1 VPWRTEEGS
10 CEIKLHR
17 SLVRTSV
24 PVPDSGIDD
33 DVIDDRGNRGAGTGP
48 GVGIDG
54 DGKDMDRDDHCR
66 WSQHLDRLQ
75 RRWRHRGTAPRAVRS
90 VPGLLPGAG
99 VHGRGGDLWWYR
111 ITSSPWN
118 NNYYASADSFFNG
131 GDGGSPLPDPIVD
144 PKVRECAQ
152 QPERETTGSSAN
164 TWSDFKDAGGT
175 AGEQIADNQTVA
187 VTCRTIGFIVSDGNR
202 WWYRIASSPW
212 DDEYYASADAFYN
225 NGQTSGSLIGTPFY
239 DPKIKVCRGTTGPYP
254 ETTGGTANTWTD
266 YKDAGG
272 TAGKQIADHQT
283 VDVTCRVK
291 GFKVADGNK
300 WWYEIASSPWDDD
313 YYVSADAFYNNGDI
327 TGSLIGTPF
336 YDPAVPV
343 CSSSS

>member
-1 VPWRTEEGS
+1 V
-10 CEIKLHR
+10 R
-17 SLVRTSV
+17 SNSTDRLCVRPFRSPTVALTMTSLMIVAIVGLV
-24 PVPDSGIDD
+24 PVQASASTATAKTWTEMTTAG
-33 DVIDDRGNRGAGTGP
+33 GANTWTDYSDAGGTEGP
-48 GVGIDG
+48 HLAQYDQYQVS
-54 DGKDMDRDDHCR
+54 CR
-66 WSQHLDRLQ
+66 VQ
-75 RRWRHRGTAPRAVRS
+75 GFMVE
-90 VPGLLPGAG
+90 
-99 VHGRGGDLWWYR
+99 GGDLWWYR
-111 ITSSPWN
+111 IASSPRN

-272 TAGKQIADHQT
+272 IAGKQIADHQT

-313 YYVSADAFYNNGDI
+313 YYVPADAFYNNGDI